1 MNKPFLLE
9 LGLEELPARFVTPS
23 ITQLAEKVQAWLDD
37 KGLSYGEIHSYATPR
52 RLAVLVENLADR
64 QPDIHDETR
73 GPALK
78 IAKDESGA
86 WTKAALG
93 FAKGQGVETS
103 QLEIKAVNGTD
114 YVFAKTHKKGEKTS
128 VLLPELK
135 ELITG
140 LTFPKS
146 MRWNTYSLR
155 YARPIQWLVALYGED
170 VIPFSINGIETGRN
184 TTGHRFLGTNF
195 PLENPIEYA
204 DALKRHYVI
213 ADADERKA
221 AIVSQ
226 LKQMEEEHSW
236 IVPID
241 EALLEEVT
249 QLVEYPTA
257 LSGSFDDSFLAL
269 PKEVLITTMREHQ
282 RYFPVEAKDGRLL
295 PYFITVR
302 NGNEEFIENVAK
314 GNEKVLRA
322 RLSDAAFFYHED
334 QKISLQAAN
343 AKLDNIVFHE
353 AIGTMGEKVARIG
366 ELSTWLAGEANLGAQ
381 ERQTVE
387 RAAAIAKFDLVTYMV
402 GEFPELQ
409 GRMGQ
414 EYAEKAGETPQV
426 AKAIYEQY
434 LPRFAGDKVPET
446 EAGAVLALAD
456 KLDTVVSCFSIGLIP
471 TGSQD
476 PYALRRQA
484 TGIIHILLQTEMPL
498 TLKNMAVHA
507 LDSIAKKGFMT
518 EKVETT
524 KQELISFFAN
534 RLKHV
539 MLEAGFRYDIVDAVL
554 AAPLVDVYTMFAK
567 ARLLTERAE
576 DREFKEVTE
585 SLSRVTNLAK
595 KAPKG
600 GLISEDLFE
609 NETESRLLA
618 ATLEVEFGLAE
629 AWKIKDAFAAY
640 QALAQCRD
648 TINTFFDHTMVMA
661 DNEAIRNN
669 RLALL
674 DRLAKSIQSYA
685 DFQKIV
691 FSA

>member
-64 QPDIHDETR
+64 QPDINDETR

-103 QLEIKAVNGTD
+103 QLEIKTVNGTD

-155 YARPIQWLVALYGED
+155 YARPVQWLVALYGED
-170 VIPFSINGIETGRN
+170 VIPFSICGIETGRN
-184 TTGHRFLGTNF
+184 TTGHRFLGTDF
-195 PLENPIEYA
+195 TLENPLQYA
-204 DALKRHYVI
+204 DALKRQYVI
-213 ADADERKA
+213 ADAEERKA

-226 LKQMEEEHSW
+226 LKQMEEEHNW

-302 NGNEEFIENVAK
+302 NGNEEYIENVAK

-322 RLSDAAFFYHED
+322 RLADAAFFYHED

-343 AKLDNIVFHE
+343 AKLENIVFHE

-366 ELSTWLAGEANLGAQ
+366 ELSKWLAGEANLSVQA
-381 ERQTVE
+381 RQTVE

-484 TGIIHILLQTEMPL
+484 TGIIHILLHTKMPL
-498 TLKNMAVHA
+498 TLENMALHA
-507 LDSIAKKGFMT
+507 LDSTAKKGFMT

-524 KQELISFFAN
+524 KQELLSFFAN

-576 DREFKEVTE
+576 EQEFKEVTE

-600 GLISEDLFE
+600 GLVSKDLFD

-629 AWKIKDAFAAY
+629 AWKSKDAFAAY
-640 QALAQCRD
+640 QVLAQCRD